1 MVVVKVLECE
11 MNKIYKFTVDI
22 EEETLKFNL
31 GWFGKIYSVET
42 STVSFD
48 VEEKKLEKMKYELL
62 NSQCVTD
69 WDYVKKEA
77 A

>member
-1 MVVVKVLECE
+1 METRKLWK
-11 MNKIYKFTVDI
+11 KILWSFD
-22 EEETLKFNL
+22 LK

-62 NSQCVTD
+62 NSECVTH
-69 WDYVKKEA
+69 WDYVEKEA

>member
-1 MVVVKVLECE
+1 MYKVF
-11 MNKIYKFTVDI
+11 KFTVDM
-22 EEETLKFNL
+22 EEETVKYNL

-48 VEEKKLEKMKYELL
+48 VEETKLEKMKYELL
-62 NSQCVTD
+62 NSNCVTH
-69 WDYVKKEA
+69 WDYVEKEA

>member
-1 MVVVKVLECE
+1 MDKV
-11 MNKIYKFTVDI
+11 YKFTVDM

-48 VEEKKLEKMKYELL
+48 VEETKLEKMKYELL
-62 NSQCVTD
+62 NSKCVTY
-69 WDYVKKEA
+69 WDYVEKEA

>member
-1 MVVVKVLECE
+1 

>member
-1 MVVVKVLECE
+1 MCKV
-11 MNKIYKFTVDI
+11 YKFTVDM

-48 VEEKKLEKMKYELL
+48 VEETKLEKMKYELL
-62 NSQCVTD
+62 NSNCVTH
-69 WDYVKKEA
+69 WDYVEKEVA
-77 A
+77 

>member
-1 MVVVKVLECE
+1 MCKVF
-11 MNKIYKFTVDI
+11 KFTVDM

-48 VEEKKLEKMKYELL
+48 VEEKELEKMKYELL
-62 NSQCVTD
+62 NSKCVTY
-69 WDYVKKEA
+69 WDYVEKEA